1 VNQSVNQ
8 GIGLDEGQGT
18 MTFGKQAAI
27 PLELPDTTG
36 KLHHLSDYQ
45 GSWLLLVFHRH
56 LM

>member
-1 VNQSVNQ
+1 VNQ
-8 GIGLDEGQGT
+8 GIGLGEGQGT